1 MPSSDVLQD
10 ELAFTDLPISDAVL
24 RGIADYGFHR
34 PSPIQAKAIPLARFG
49 VDLIAQAKSGT
60 GKTCV
65 FAVVAL
71 ESLQMGASGGPQA
84 LIVTPTREIAQ
95 QVRDVCRGI
104 GAHLPSL
111 SCHAFIGGT
120 PVRSDAALIGRCQLA
135 CGTPGRLVGL
145 LLSEALL
152 ASGVRLLV
160 LDEADKLC
168 EEGFEPQLRYLLTAL
183 PARKQTLAFSATFP
197 AELLA
202 TLRTSMRSPVFVSVV
217 AATDGAAAAATASVR
232 AAAAPAS
239 PSLADGAAA
248 AAGGRGGEAVAAAG
262 DEVGGDAALLAVKQ
276 YYAVVPGHGGDE
288 AKAAEAVRLLD
299 SLTFHQAL
307 VFCNHHAQAERL
319 AHALCAAGFP
329 AAFVSGEH
337 SQGERSELVRRLR
350 SACGRALARAVTP

>member
-1 MPSSDVLQD
+1 MSLSSDVLQD
-10 ELAFTDLPISDAVL
+10 GEGLTFKDLPISDAVL
-24 RGIADYGFHR
+24 RGIADYGFVR

-71 ESLQMGASGGPQA
+71 ESLQPNAGGGPQA
-84 LIVTPTREIAQ
+84 LIVTPTREIAV

-120 PVRSDAALIGRCQLA
+120 PVRSDAALIGGCQLA
-135 CGTPGRLVGL
+135 CGTPGRLVGH

-183 PARKQTLAFSATFP
+183 PPRKQTLAFSATFP
-197 AELLA
+197 APLLA
-202 TLRTSMRSPVFVSVV
+202 TLRGAMRAPVYVSVV
-217 AATDGAAAAATASVR
+217 PGAGAASVRTATDGPPPEALAASGGSR
-232 AAAAPAS
+232 S
-239 PSLADGAAA
+239 GGG
-248 AAGGRGGEAVAAAG
+248 AGGGGGE
-262 DEVGGDAALLAVKQ
+262 EVGGDAALLAVKQ
-276 YYAVVPGHGGDE
+276 YYRVVGGTGGDE
-288 AKAAEAVRLLD
+288 ARAAEAVRVLD
-299 SLTFHQAL
+299 SLTFHQAH
-307 VFCNHHAQAERL
+307 VF
-319 AHALCAAGFP
+319 
-329 AAFVSGEH
+329 S
-337 SQGERSELVRRLR
+337 
-350 SACGRALARAVTP
+350 T